1 MIDKIQLFLES
12 FEDANDVLEGLF
24 TVIKTVKK
32 TIGFFRFL
40 RSFVISKIMLKND
53 INQKQSAEQNSSK
66 NKSK

>member
-32 TIGFFRFL
+32 TIGFIRFL
-40 RSFVISKIMLKND
+40 KSFVISKIKLKND
-53 INQKQSAEQNSSK
+53 INLKQSAEQNSSK